1 MSNLELEFIQSKI
14 ERAHRAKSSKHI
26 TAKFNNWHFTE
37 MIKTSAIKT
46 KSLLYVSQMFS
57 PTLTIR
63 RNKAM
68 LARKELREHD
78 KTTQAYVKYPA
89 KLMVKK
95 AHENKYSLLAE
106 Y

>member
-1 MSNLELEFIQSKI
+1 
-14 ERAHRAKSSKHI
+14 
-26 TAKFNNWHFTE
+26 
-37 MIKTSAIKT
+37 
-46 KSLLYVSQMFS
+46 MFS

-78 KTTQAYVKYPA
+78 KTNQAYVKYPA